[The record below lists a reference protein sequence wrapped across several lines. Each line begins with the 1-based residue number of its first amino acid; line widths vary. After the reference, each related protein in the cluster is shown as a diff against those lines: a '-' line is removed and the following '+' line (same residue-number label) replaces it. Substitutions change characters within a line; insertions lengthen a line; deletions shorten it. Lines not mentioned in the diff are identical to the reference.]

1 MLSECGH
8 FLLKA
13 SIVCTCLFSENVNT
27 FGQNE
32 RPVCRTVEYNIWL
45 KSQFPDNVPSDDV
58 FEGWISQKIAEQQS
72 SNKRSA
78 GVIRTIPVIFHIFHN
93 PGQGVGV
100 GSNITASQVQSQIDV
115 LNEDFRRTGSGYNSH
130 PSGADAEIEFC
141 LALEDED
148 GNVLPEPGILR
159 WSNFGAG
166 PFSRPHVDNYI
177 KPPTSQDPSRFLNY
191 WVVALPQYNI
201 GYAQFPISSGLPDLS
216 AITGLSQTDGIV
228 VIPTATGT
236 TGTATA
242 PYNLG
247 RTATHEI
254 GHWLGLRH
262 LWGDGNCQADDYC
275 SDTPPC
281 SYAYYADLPSCNKP
295 NQCGSL
301 RMIENYMDYSADG
314 CMNIF
319 TQGQKARMNAV
330 LANSPNRPYSVGTAP
345 TVCHPFVLANIKHH
359 PETIRSCG
367 ATTIQFNNLAE
378 VTPDSVLW
386 TFSGINASPSN
397 TMQTSPTVM
406 VSSTGT
412 LSINLEAHYST
423 ISEMKSSEMSVIIL
437 PNHDPS
443 CLAPTCSDGIRNGN
457 ETGIDCGGSCPE
469 NCSVNCDQVIVYN
482 GPFLLSGNI
491 QAGKFI
497 EAGNL
502 TGAGEV
508 AIYPGQEVWLKAQDS
523 ILLQKGFKIESGAVF
538 EIQLQGCN

>member
-1 MLSECGH
+1 
-8 FLLKA
+8 
-13 SIVCTCLFSENVNT
+13 
-27 FGQNE
+27 
-32 RPVCRTVEYNIWL
+32 
-45 KSQFPDNVPSDDV
+45 
-58 FEGWISQKIAEQQS
+58 
-72 SNKRSA
+72 
-78 GVIRTIPVIFHIFHN
+78 
-93 PGQGVGV
+93 
-100 GSNITASQVQSQIDV
+100 VQSQIDV

-130 PSGADAEIEFC
+130 PSGADPEIEFC
-141 LALEDED
+141 LALEDEN

-159 WSNFGAG
+159 WSTWGAG
-166 PFSRPHVDNYI
+166 PFSKNYVNTAI

-191 WVVALPQYNI
+191 WAIALPEYYI
-201 GYAQFPISSGLPDLS
+201 GYAQFPNTSGLP
-216 AITGLSQTDGIV
+216 GLPANNGLAQTDGIV

-236 TGTATA
+236 MGTATA
-242 PYNLG
+242 PYNQG

-262 LWGDGNCQADDYC
+262 LWGDGDCQADDYC
-275 SDTPPC
+275 TDTPPC
-281 SYAYYADLPSCNKP
+281 SYANYAESPSCSKP
-295 NQCGSL
+295 NQCGSP

-330 LANSPNRPYSVGTAP
+330 LANSPNRPYSVETVP
-345 TVCHPFVLANIKHH
+345 TVCHPFVLANINHQ

-378 VTPDSVLW
+378 VTPNSVLW
-386 TFSGINASPSN
+386 TFAGINVSPAS
-397 TMQTSPTVM
+397 TMQTSPTVT

-437 PNHDPS
+437 PNHDPA

-457 ETGIDCGGSCPE
+457 ETGIDCGGFCPT

-523 ILLQKGFKIESGAVF
+523 ILLKAGFKIESGAVF